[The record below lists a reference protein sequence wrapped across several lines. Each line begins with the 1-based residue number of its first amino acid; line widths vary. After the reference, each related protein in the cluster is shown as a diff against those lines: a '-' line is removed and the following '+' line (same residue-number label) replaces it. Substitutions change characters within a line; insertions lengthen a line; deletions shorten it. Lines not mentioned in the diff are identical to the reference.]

1 MTFKVLKNSRSKFSC
16 NVPIE
21 HCHNHAVNSAL
32 RWSLQK
38 QKWWLMLF
46 FFFFGCNAFT
56 GLLWVYIQNFLQNSL
71 EENLFNSAH
80 PSRFLYPSY
89 YNHYFKSTV
98 PIISRAARTYV
109 QKTSMCFSFIRNLV
123 GKSYCII
130 TWRSW
135 IAGNHTTSEFF

>member
-80 PSRFLYPSY
+80 PSRFLYPLLLQSLFQINNSY
-89 YNHYFKSTV
+89 YFESNA
-98 PIISRAARTYV
+98 IRT
-109 QKTSMCFSFIRNLV
+109 KTRIYFSFICNLV

-135 IAGNHTTSEFF
+135 IAGSLTSSEFC